1 MIGFFEHQYLSF
13 KKDHLRNLIAL
24 AKADG
29 HLHAEEEKML
39 YKIGE
44 KYGLKDR
51 QIATLIQNEQ
61 ATSLKVP
68 NTHDQ
73 KMDQLYDLV
82 QMIYA
87 DEVVEKKEIS
97 FCEELMDR
105 FGFKKEIVTWLI
117 DNMGKGNPP
126 TPEAWEQLKAEAA
139 ERFTMG

>member
-51 QIATLIQNEQ
+51 QIATLIGSEKE
-61 ATSLKVP
+61 ATLKIP
-68 NTHDQ
+68 DTHDQ
-73 KMDQLYDLV
+73 KMNQLYDLV
-82 QMIYA
+82 QMVYA
-87 DEVVEKKEIS
+87 DGVVEKSEVV
-97 FCEELMDR
+97 FCEDLMAQ
-105 FGFKKEIVTWLI
+105 FGFKKEIISWLI
-117 DNMGKGNPP
+117 DNFSKGNPP
-126 TPEAWEQLKAEAA
+126 TPEAWDSLKAEAGEKYA
-139 ERFTMG
+139 L

>member
-24 AKADG
+24 AKVDG

-51 QIATLIQNEQ
+51 QIATLIQDEQ
-61 ATSLKVP
+61 STSLKVP
-68 NTHDQ
+68 GSHDQ
-73 KMDQLYDLV
+73 KMNQLYDLV

-87 DEVVEKKEIS
+87 DEVVEKSEIT
-97 FCEELMDR
+97 FCEELMGQ

-117 DNMGKGNPP
+117 DNMVKGNPP
-126 TPEAWEQLKAEAA
+126 TPEVWEELKTEASVK
-139 ERFTMG
+139 FTID